1 VSTQGTA
8 PATTGPPGPPAPRTA
23 ESFGYFG
30 RIGAQL
36 STIVTIASG
45 VAYVIGVLVTDSY
58 WRRLGTSPAAVGV
71 QTADRIAIS
80 GVIVIGAA
88 ATAFVAVSILD
99 RRASGGP
106 AARLRWLLSP
116 WASVGALAIVAV
128 LLSGGWRLVTFWTIG
143 TMVATALVGLLA
155 GRFPGYEG
163 RTNLVFVAAVSL
175 LVSSVAAEL
184 DLRLAGLTLAETT
197 DAHDI
202 ERPMLT
208 RLGPS
213 IRGAVAE
220 AGDEAGPVA
229 EQLDGRC
236 VWLLGDSA
244 DDDVV
249 RDPAIG
255 MTFTLPAG
263 ELSFAQLKNRTRCPP

>member
-1 VSTQGTA
+1 VSTPGTA
-8 PATTGPPGPPAPRTA
+8 PATAGPPGPRPA

-30 RIGAQL
+30 RIDVQL
-36 STIVTIASG
+36 STIVTVAGG

-58 WRRLGTSPAAVGV
+58 WRRLGTSAAAVGM
-71 QTADRIAIS
+71 QAADRIAVT

-88 ATAFVAVSILD
+88 ATAAVAVSILD
-99 RRASGGP
+99 RRATGGP
-106 AARLRWLLSP
+106 AARVRWLLSP

-128 LLSGGWRLVTFWTIG
+128 LLSGGWRLVTFWSVG

-155 GRFPGYEG
+155 GRFPGFEG

-184 DLRLAGLTLAETT
+184 DLRVAGLTLAETT
-197 DAHDI
+197 DAHDL

-213 IRGAVAE
+213 IRGAVAVAE
-220 AGDEAGPVA
+220 DPASPVA
-229 EQLDGRC
+229 ERLDGRC

-255 MTFTLPAG
+255 VTFTLPAG
-263 ELSFAQLKNRTRCPP
+263 DLSFEQLKDRTRCPP

>member
-1 VSTQGTA
+1 MSTEGTA
-8 PATTGPPGPPAPRTA
+8 APTASPTASPRTG
-23 ESFGYFG
+23 ERFGYFG
-30 RIGAQL
+30 RIDLQL
-36 STIVTIASG
+36 STIITIASG

-58 WRRLGTSPAAVGV
+58 WRRLGTSPAAVGM

-88 ATAFVAVSILD
+88 ATAFVAVSVQD
-99 RRASGGP
+99 RRGSGGP

-116 WASVGALAIVAV
+116 WAAVGALAIVAV
-128 LLSGGWRLVTFWTIG
+128 LLSGGWRLVLFWTVG
-143 TMVATALVGLLA
+143 TMVAIALVGLLA

-213 IRGAVAE
+213 IRGAVAV
-220 AGDEAGPVA
+220 ADDPASPVA
-229 EQLDGRC
+229 QRLDGRC

-255 MTFTLPAG
+255 VTFTLPAG
-263 ELSFAQLKNRTRCPP
+263 ELSFEQLKDRTVCPG

>member
-1 VSTQGTA
+1 MSTPGTA
-8 PATTGPPGPPAPRTA
+8 PAAAGPSRPRPA

-30 RIGAQL
+30 RIDVQL

-58 WRRLGTSPAAVGV
+58 WRRLGTSAAAVGV
-71 QTADRIAIS
+71 QTADRIAVT
-80 GVIVIGAA
+80 GVIVLGAA
-88 ATAFVAVSILD
+88 ATAFVAVSVLD
-99 RRASGGP
+99 RRASGG
-106 AARLRWLLSP
+106 AAAHFRWLLSP
-116 WASVGALAIVAV
+116 WASVGALAILAV

-143 TMVATALVGLLA
+143 TMVATALVGLLG
-155 GRFPGYEG
+155 GRFPGFEG

-197 DAHDI
+197 NAHDI

-213 IRGAVAE
+213 IRGAVAVAADPSSPL
-220 AGDEAGPVA
+220 AG
-229 EQLDGRC
+229 QLDGRC

-249 RDPAIG
+249 RDPAVG
-255 MTFTLPAG
+255 VTFTLPAG
-263 ELSFAQLKNRTRCPP
+263 DLAFEQLKDHTRCRP

>member
-1 VSTQGTA
+1 M
-8 PATTGPPGPPAPRTA
+8 

-36 STIVTIASG
+36 PTIVTVASG
-45 VAYVIGVLVTDSY
+45 IAYVIGVLVTDSY
-58 WRRLGTSPAAVGV
+58 WRRLGTSAAAVGV
-71 QTADRIAIS
+71 QTADRIAVT

-106 AARLRWLLSP
+106 GARFRWLLSP

-128 LLSGGWRLVTFWTIG
+128 LLSGGWRLVTFWAIG

-155 GRFPGYEG
+155 GRFPGFEG

-197 DAHDI
+197 EAHDI

-213 IRGAVAE
+213 IRGAVAVAE
-220 AGDEAGPVA
+220 DPASPVA
-229 EQLDGRC
+229 ERLDGRC

-249 RDPAIG
+249 RDPAMG
-255 MTFTLPAG
+255 VTFTLPAG
-263 ELSFAQLKNRTRCPP
+263 DLSFEQLKNRTRCPD

>member
-1 VSTQGTA
+1 MSTQGTA
-8 PATTGPPGPPAPRTA
+8 PATSGAPGPGPRPA

-36 STIVTIASG
+36 STVVTIASG
-45 VAYVIGVLVTDSY
+45 VAYVMGVLVTDSY
-58 WRRLGTSPAAVGV
+58 WRRLGTSPAAVGM

-106 AARLRWLLSP
+106 PARFRWLLSP

-175 LVSSVAAEL
+175 LTSSVAAEL
-184 DLRLAGLTLAETT
+184 DLRIAGLTLAETT
-197 DAHDI
+197 NAHDI

-213 IRGAVAE
+213 IRGAVA
-220 AGDEAGPVA
+220 VA
-229 EQLDGRC
+229 ENPDSPLAERLDGRC
-236 VWLLGDSA
+236 VWILGDSA

-255 MTFTLPAG
+255 VTFTLPAG
-263 ELSFAQLKNRTRCPP
+263 DLSFEQLKDRTRCPA